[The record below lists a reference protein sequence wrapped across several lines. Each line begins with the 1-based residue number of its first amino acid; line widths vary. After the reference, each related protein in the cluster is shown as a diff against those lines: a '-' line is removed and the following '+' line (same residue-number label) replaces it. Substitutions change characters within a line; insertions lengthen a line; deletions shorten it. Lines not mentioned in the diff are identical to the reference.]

1 MATTEKYILVSVF
14 DTDISVQ
21 TFDTEAQAQAAMF
34 TEFQDLISC
43 YAEPD
48 EVETFMRTLRET
60 GSVNVEIGDH
70 KPGIWQEPIFDA
82 RLFQDHGNAFTPT
95 EGIVYAWKI
104 HAIQMENPTPETK
117 TFTVSLMPE
126 DRTQEKLQ
134 FLSERGL
141 TADFELEIPILH
153 SAVSMRLEAKK
164 CVVDLLHHANLLATI
179 TDGNVMGIF
188 EPGKGDC
195 MLFTYY
201 IKQFV

>member
-48 EVETFMRTLRET
+48 EVETFMCTLRET

-117 TFTVSLMPE
+117 TCTVSLRPE
-126 DRTQEKLQ
+126 DRTSEKLQ

-153 SAVSMRLEAKK
+153 SSITMRHEARRR
-164 CVVDLLHHANLLATI
+164 VVDLLHHANLLATT
-179 TDGNVMGIF
+179 TDGDVMGIF
-188 EPGKGDC
+188 EPGKDNC
-195 MLFTYY
+195 MLFTYH
-201 IKQFV
+201 INEPI